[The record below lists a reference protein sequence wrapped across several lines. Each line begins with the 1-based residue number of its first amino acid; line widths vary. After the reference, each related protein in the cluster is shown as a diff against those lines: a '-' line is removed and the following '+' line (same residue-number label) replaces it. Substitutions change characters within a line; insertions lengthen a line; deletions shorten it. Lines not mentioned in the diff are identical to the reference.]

1 MADAME
7 TLKGILG
14 DEDKLKSVVS
24 SLSGASGEETTAIDG
39 DYVAQMKDLVGK
51 LSTSRNDPRTNLLMS
66 LRPYMRS
73 GRQTSI
79 DNAVKMLNFVR
90 MASLSK

>member
-24 SLSGASGEETTAIDG
+24 SLSGASGGETSAIDG
-39 DYVAQMKDLVGK
+39 DYVAQMKGLVGK
-51 LSTSRNDPRTNLLMS
+51 DSF
-66 LRPYMRS
+66 
-73 GRQTSI
+73 I
-79 DNAVKMLNFVR
+79 CFA
-90 MASLSK
+90 

>member
-14 DEDKLKSVVS
+14 DDDKLKSVVS
-24 SLSGASGEETTAIDG
+24 SLSGAAGGGGSGNDG
-39 DYVAQMKDLVGK
+39 DYVAQMKDLMGK

-66 LRPYMRS
+66 LRPYMRA

-79 DNAVKMLNFVR
+79 DNAVKMLNLVK
-90 MASLSK
+90 MASLFK

>member
-14 DEDKLKSVVS
+14 DDDKLKSVVS
-24 SLSGASGEETTAIDG
+24 SLSGASGIDG
-39 DYVAQMKDLVGK
+39 DYIAQMKDLMGK

-79 DNAVKMLNFVR
+79 DNAVKMLNLVK
-90 MASLSK
+90 MASLFK